1 MIETNVIEIFS
12 SIQGEG
18 KYVGYRQVFVRF
30 SGCNLHCN
38 YCDTKFRRQKYC
50 NTELSAGSGKF
61 AKVNNPMSVDKV
73 VNIIEMMTR
82 ETPTHAISF
91 TGGEPLLQSKFIKS
105 VAERIDNKIALETNG
120 ILFTEL
126 ESIIDCIDIV
136 SMDIKLPNVVG
147 KDLFEHHRKF
157 IEVAKSKDLYIK
169 IVISN
174 DSPEEELISAF
185 QMISS
190 ISNDIP
196 LILQPVTPIG
206 SIKPASSEKILSSH
220 TLASK
225 YLNDVRVIPQTH
237 KMLNLL

>member
-1 MIETNVIEIFS
+1 
-12 SIQGEG
+12 
-18 KYVGYRQVFVRF
+18 
-30 SGCNLHCN
+30 
-38 YCDTKFRRQKYC
+38 
-50 NTELSAGSGKF
+50 
-61 AKVNNPMSVDKV
+61 MSVDKV

-82 ETPTHAISF
+82 EIQTHAISF

-126 ESIIDCIDIV
+126 ESIIDCVDIV

-157 IEVAKSKDLYIK
+157 IEVAKGKDLYIK

-174 DSPEEELISAF
+174 DSPEEELISAY
-185 QMISS
+185 QMIAS

-206 SIKPASSEKILSSH
+206 SIKPASTEKILSSQA
-220 TLASK
+220 LASK
-225 YLNDVRVIPQTH
+225 YLNNVRVIPQTH
-237 KMLNLL
+237 KILNLL